1 MHHETRTCN
10 VLAGKGGKKKH
21 LLHLVLKLTIL
32 LISGLPFFLW
42 RERADIK
49 IGSSGNKETV

>member
-1 MHHETRTCN
+1 MKPEHVMFWQE
-10 VLAGKGGKKKH
+10 KGKKN

-49 IGSSGNKETV
+49 IGSNGNKETV